1 MASSAG
7 SAPDLSLSSSSSAP
21 ATAVAPPLT
30 AAKRKYHE
38 VLVSLSAS
46 APAEPQKSNKRAK
59 REPYYSSDTKSP
71 QDQLVCAAQFLVR
84 GIDCNLDVGMVLTYG
99 AAHHWNPPPAA
110 APRNTIVIPQ
120 SELDLQKKH
129 VDAFDKM
136 MAQSPGCL
144 EVVREFYA
152 AEDAT
157 HWTQL
162 VKLFRV
168 SAKAARQQDTH
179 DLKAFAEYVLA
190 ENENIIPSLSKG
202 PSKSDRGI
210 GHPVLRKYLV
220 SWTIRNE
227 ITELADPDPEDAEEE
242 ENAGAAKVPELSEAA
257 KKALHSLLHNG
268 TDIDASESPSCF
280 WDDDKYDSDDTEK
293 NLFRSQFLARVA
305 RHIWTGPSTAYQLAK
320 AIPKRCKAR
329 THGVCT
335 MTAEMLGYGRTI
347 LSTSDWDT
355 LDGLFNYED
364 MLEAILALFK
374 TNPQDP
380 WAVETLAWYQES
392 SVLSPAPRRPAP
404 PPVHPRTPPPRC
416 SPSAQCALSR
426 PKSSLIVLCSAPKPP
441 KDPRLLSLL
450 ELLCIQLETVPTLEL
465 EIVLL
470 NG

>member
-1 MASSAG
+1 M
-7 SAPDLSLSSSSSAP
+7 
-21 ATAVAPPLT
+21 
-30 AAKRKYHE
+30 KYHE

-59 REPYYSSDTKSP
+59 REPYDTKSP
-71 QDQLVCAAQFLVR
+71 TDQLVCAAQFLVR
-84 GIDCNLDVGMVLTYG
+84 GVDCNLDVGMVLAYG
-99 AAHHWNPPPAA
+99 AARHWNPPPALV
-110 APRNTIVIPQ
+110 PSNTVTIPQ

-129 VDAFDKM
+129 ADAFDKM
-136 MAQSPGCL
+136 MGQSPGCL

-152 AEDAT
+152 AEDGT

-162 VKLFRV
+162 VKLFRE

-179 DLKAFAEYVLA
+179 DLKAFAEY
-190 ENENIIPSLSKG
+190 
-202 PSKSDRGI
+202 DRGI

-268 TDIDASESPSCF
+268 TDIDASEFPSCF
-280 WDDDKYDSDDTEK
+280 WDDDKYDSNDTEK

-305 RHIWTGPSTAYQLAK
+305 RHIWTGPSTAYQRAK

-404 PPVHPRTPPPRC
+404 SPVHPRTPPPRC
-416 SPSAQCALSR
+416 SPGAQCALSR
-426 PKSSLIVLCSAPKPP
+426 PKLSLIVLCSAPKPP

-450 ELLCIQLETVPTLEL
+450 EPLCIQLELYRLFPPHAAQRCYVK
-465 EIVLL
+465 
-470 NG
+470 

>member
-1 MASSAG
+1 MAFSAG
-7 SAPDLSLSSSSSAP
+7 SVPNLSLSSSSSAP

-30 AAKRKYHE
+30 AAKRKYQE
-38 VLVSLSAS
+38 VLASLSAS
-46 APAEPQKSNKRAK
+46 APAEPQQLNKRAK
-59 REPYYSSDTKSP
+59 REPYDTKSP
-71 QDQLVCAAQFLVR
+71 QDQLVCAAQSLVR

-110 APRNTIVIPQ
+110 APSNTIVIPQ

-202 PSKSDRGI
+202 ASKSDRGI
-210 GHPVLRKYLV
+210 SHPVLRKYLV
-220 SWTIRNE
+220 SWTIRNN
-227 ITELADPDPEDAEEE
+227 IFELVDSDSDPEDAEEE
-242 ENAGAAKVPELSEAA
+242 ENARAAKVPELSEGA
-257 KKALHSLLHNG
+257 KRALHSLLHNG
-268 TDIDASESPSCF
+268 TDIDASEFPSYF
-280 WDDDKYDSDDTEK
+280 WDDGKYDPKDTEN

-305 RHIWTGPSTAYQLAK
+305 RHIWTGPSTAYLRAK
-320 AIPKRCKAR
+320 TIPKRCKAR

-335 MTAEMLGYGRTI
+335 MTAEMIGYICRQGRTI

-355 LDGLFNYED
+355 LDGRFNYED
-364 MLEAILALFK
+364 MSEAILSLFR

-380 WAVETLAWYQES
+380 WAVETLAWYQEQVFGPLAGS
-392 SVLSPAPRRPAP
+392 SVAGSAPRASKNAAAAILARRAMRAVPA
-404 PPVHPRTPPPRC
+404 
-416 SPSAQCALSR
+416 
-426 PKSSLIVLCSAPKPP
+426 
-441 KDPRLLSLL
+441 
-450 ELLCIQLETVPTLEL
+450 
-465 EIVLL
+465 
-470 NG
+470 

>member
-21 ATAVAPPLT
+21 AIAVAPPLT

-59 REPYYSSDTKSP
+59 REPYDTKSP
-71 QDQLVCAAQFLVR
+71 GRRPAGLRRSIPCTRF
-84 GIDCNLDVGMVLTYG
+84 DCNLDVGMVLAYG
-99 AAHHWNPPPAA
+99 AARHWNPPPALV
-110 APRNTIVIPQ
+110 PSNTITIPQ
-120 SELDLQKKH
+120 SYVPQH
-129 VDAFDKM
+129 ADAFDKM
-136 MAQSPGCL
+136 MGQSPGCL

-152 AEDAT
+152 AEDGT

-162 VKLFRV
+162 VKLRI
-168 SAKAARQQDTH
+168 SQAARQQDTH

-190 ENENIIPSLSKG
+190 ENENIIPASAKG
-202 PSKSDRGI
+202 PSKSGPWHWPPSSSARR
-210 GHPVLRKYLV
+210 PR
-220 SWTIRNE
+220 
-227 ITELADPDPEDAEEE
+227 PEDAEEE

-268 TDIDASESPSCF
+268 TDIDASEFPSCF

-305 RHIWTGPSTAYQLAK
+305 RHIWTGPSTAYQRAK

-392 SVLSPAPRRPAP
+392 SVLSPAPRQPAP

-416 SPSAQCALSR
+416 SPSAQCALSQ

-450 ELLCIQLETVPTLEL
+450 ELLF
-465 EIVLL
+465 VLSAPSSML
-470 NG
+470 